1 MNQEFQ
7 QCVAEATRL
16 TRAGDL
22 AGATALLQRA
32 LRGQDVAP
40 AAPDHATAVID
51 VECREVRMPPAA
63 DTNGGADA
71 PTPTPTPTVAEL
83 RPIEEAAEPAVSA
96 LLAGRCGAGRA
107 ARAYKHF
114 VPPQASLGAPLPLI
128 VMLHGCTQ
136 DADDFARGTQMN
148 DLACEQGFHVLY
160 PEQSRE
166 ANPQGCWNWFKA
178 NHQQRGRG
186 EVETLATMIR
196 EAVDTHG
203 IDASRVYV
211 AGLSAGGAM
220 AAALAA
226 AYPDLVAAFGVH
238 SGLAAGVASDLP
250 SALGA
255 MKGQGGRAAPRLLTP
270 AIVFHGDADS
280 TVHASNGEAVFAS
293 VLPETG
299 SVQRERIVSANGRA
313 ATRQRRIT
321 PEGRVLAEHWVLHGA
336 GHAWSGGSARG
347 SHTDPR
353 GPSASA
359 EMLRFFA
366 AHRLDAPNC

>member
-32 LRGQDVAP
+32 LRGQDAGA
-40 AAPDHATAVID
+40 AAPDDAAAVID
-51 VECREVRMPPAA
+51 VECREVREVRERPAA
-63 DTNGGADA
+63 DTTGGADA
-71 PTPTPTPTVAEL
+71 PTPTVAEL

-114 VPPQASLGAPLPLI
+114 VPPQANLGAPLPLI

-166 ANPQGCWNWFKA
+166 ANPQGCWNWFKP

-196 EAVDTHG
+196 QAIDRHR

-255 MKGQGGRAAPRLLTP
+255 MKGHGGRGAPTLLTP

-293 VLPETG
+293 VLPQTG

-313 ATRQRRIT
+313 TTRQRRIT
-321 PEGRVLAEHWVLHGA
+321 PEGRVLAEHWMLHGA
-336 GHAWSGGSARG
+336 GHAWSGGSAHG

-359 EMLRFFA
+359 EMVRFFA
-366 AHRLDAPNC
+366 AHRLDAGER